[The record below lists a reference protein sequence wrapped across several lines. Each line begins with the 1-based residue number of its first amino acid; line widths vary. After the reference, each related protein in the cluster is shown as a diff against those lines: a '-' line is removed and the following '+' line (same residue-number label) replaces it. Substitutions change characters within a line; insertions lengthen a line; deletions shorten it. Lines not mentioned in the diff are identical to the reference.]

1 MYDRPVAVAMQT
13 TVRSEGAKIEAP
25 QAPRRVG
32 AGGVTFSRWR
42 RGLGRGLCPLPRKF
56 LNFEIKMTCFGALW
70 SMDFI
75 LNVPA
80 REGS

>member
-1 MYDRPVAVAMQT
+1 VSPPAG
-13 TVRSEGAKIEAP
+13 EG
-25 QAPRRVG
+25 VW
-32 AGGVTFSRWR
+32 GG
-42 RGLGRGLCPLPRKF
+42 GCALPRKF
-56 LNFEIKMTCFGALW
+56 LNLKKIKMTCFGALW